1 MTGVYD
7 IDYFEGRR
15 RKRQFIYRLRRR
27 TDEVERVL
35 RRYNSGPLH
44 TIVDVGTADGLMLA
58 ELRQRLG
65 SLTFLGI
72 DYSLPL
78 LKAITLEGIRKA
90 QGDALALPVRS
101 RTADA
106 VIATA
111 VIEHV
116 PDADGLLR
124 ECRRVLRPGGLLVLT
139 TPNPLMDRLAAI
151 LGILKD
157 AQHGQTFTLKEL
169 SARVTTHGFEIVEAC
184 KFMFSP
190 IGFPAEKTI
199 EKILGP
205 WGLQLI
211 MANQLVVGRKYQEL
225 AKGSE

>member
-1 MTGVYD
+1 MTTGVYD

-15 RKRQFIYRLRRR
+15 HKRQFIYRLRRR

-35 RRYNSGPLH
+35 RRYHHRPLRV
-44 TIVDVGTADGLMLA
+44 IVDVGTADGLMLA
-58 ELRQRLG
+58 DLRKRLG
-65 SLTFLGI
+65 PLTFLGI

-78 LKAITLEGIRKA
+78 LRAVVLEGVYKG

-101 RTADA
+101 QAADA

-116 PDADGLLR
+116 PNADALLG
-124 ECRRVLRPGGLLVLT
+124 ECWRILRPGGLLVLT
-139 TPNPLMDRLAAI
+139 TPNPLMDCLAAI

-157 AQHGQTFTLKEL
+157 AQHSQTFTLKEL
-169 SARVTTHGFEIVEAC
+169 STRVTKHGFEIVEAR
-184 KFMFSP
+184 KFMLSP

-199 EKILGP
+199 ERVFGP
-205 WGLQLI
+205 LGLQFM
-211 MANQLVVGRKYQEL
+211 MANQLVVGRK
-225 AKGSE
+225 S